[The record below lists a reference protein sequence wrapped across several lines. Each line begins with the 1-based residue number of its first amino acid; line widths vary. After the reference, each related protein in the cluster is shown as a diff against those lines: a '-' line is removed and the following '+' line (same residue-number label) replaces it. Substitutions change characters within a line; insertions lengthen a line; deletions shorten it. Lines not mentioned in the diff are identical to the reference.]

1 MGRINWNKWEKEV
14 LKKAKE
20 EEKLIFLN
28 ISNEVCESC
37 AITNINFLEDD
48 YIENFLENKCI
59 CIKVD
64 ADERIDVSTL
74 YIEFGQM
81 LNCELIFPLNILMTP
96 EQKPFFAFNLYD
108 DSDKNEIKNNI
119 EMFSKQWEKNK
130 EEIYNLSEKIFEKV
144 KKTLRKEKSEYFDS
158 DLIKR
163 TFKNLKISYD
173 EKNGGFQIA
182 PKFTAPNNILFLLKY
197 YEKNLSEE
205 TLRII
210 EKTLES
216 MYIGNIFDKKE
227 GAFYSYTIDE
237 AWDFPEGKKE
247 VSNNGLLMMSYTK
260 AYEITENEIY
270 KEVVEYIFKYLI
282 KELYHKNKMMYFEK
296 NSEEKFFQ
304 SSSLGIIIAA
314 FSYAGKIFENNL
326 YIREA
331 KKIETIL
338 NENTNSKEEFRF
350 KTLDDY
356 AFYIWGLVELYE
368 ASNNEEYILKIEKFL
383 EIVEKL
389 FKDEKQGGYF
399 LTKKSEEF
407 IIRWKE
413 AYDMSIPSGNS
424 VMAMNLMRVGNLVR
438 KLEYLKRAADIFLAF
453 SQVIREYPEAYTFI
467 MTAYVGFKEDYK
479 EK

>member
-14 LKKAKE
+14 LKKAKK

-37 AITNINFLEDD
+37 DIANINFLEDD
-48 YIENFLENKCI
+48 DIIKFLEKECI

-64 ADERIDVSTL
+64 ADKRVDVSTL

-81 LNCELIFPLNILMTP
+81 LDCELVFPLNILMTP

-108 DSDKNEIKNNI
+108 ESNENEIRNNI
-119 EMFSKQWEKNK
+119 EMFFRKWEKDK
-130 EEIYNLSEKIFEKV
+130 ESIYELAEKV
-144 KKTLRKEKSEYFDS
+144 FKKVKRALRKEKSEYFDS

-163 TFKNLKISYD
+163 TFKSLKVSYD
-173 EKNGGFQIA
+173 EENGGFQIA

-197 YEKNLSEE
+197 YEKNSNDEILK
-205 TLRII
+205 II

-216 MYIGNIFDKKE
+216 MYVGNIFDKKD
-227 GAFYSYTIDE
+227 GAFYSYAIDE
-237 AWDFPEGKKE
+237 AWNFPEGKKE

-260 AYEITENEIY
+260 AYEITKNKIY

-282 KELYHKNKMMYFEK
+282 KELYPKNEIIDFEK
-296 NSEEKFFQ
+296 NKEEKFFK

-314 FSYAGKIFENNL
+314 FSYAGKIFGNEL
-326 YIREA
+326 YIAEA
-331 KKIETIL
+331 KKIL
-338 NENTNSKEEFRF
+338 RENAKFDENLRF

-368 ASNNEEYILKIEKFL
+368 TSNNEEYILKIEEFL
-383 EIVEKL
+383 DLVEKL
-389 FKDEKQGGYF
+389 FKDEKHGGYF
-399 LTKKSEEF
+399 LTKESEEF